1 MRARM
6 GARDQGKAI
15 IAEVAVISDECDGR
29 HVVGLVVVV
38 WLCGCNS
45 LAKTDGPD
53 HRIEVY
59 NGRATEF
66 RAAG

>member
-1 MRARM
+1 
-6 GARDQGKAI
+6 
-15 IAEVAVISDECDGR
+15 VISDECDGR